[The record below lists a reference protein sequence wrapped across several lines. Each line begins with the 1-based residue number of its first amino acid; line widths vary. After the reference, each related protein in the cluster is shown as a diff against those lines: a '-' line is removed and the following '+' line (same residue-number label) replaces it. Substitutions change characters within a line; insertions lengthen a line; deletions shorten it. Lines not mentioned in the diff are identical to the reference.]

1 MSKTIV
7 LNKRPVGKP
16 QLSDF
21 TFVTE
26 EVPKLEDGEILLET
40 KFVYVDP
47 YLRGRMSDAK
57 SYIAPFE
64 LNKPI
69 SSGVVAKVIA
79 SKNDSFK
86 IGDFVSGLLDWKE
99 VQVSNGKELL
109 KVENVGLP
117 LSTYLGV
124 LGMTGLTAYFGLT
137 EIGQP
142 KSGET
147 IVVSG

>member
-21 TFVTE
+21 TFETK
-26 EVPKLEDGEILLET
+26 EVPKIKDGEILLEAN
-40 KFVYVDP
+40 FVSVDP

-57 SYIAPFE
+57 SYTAPFK

-69 SSGVVAKVIA
+69 ASGAVAKVIE

-86 IGDFVSGLLDWKE
+86 KGDFVSGLLDWKE

-109 KVENVGLP
+109 KIENVGLP

-124 LGMTGLTAYFGLT
+124 LGMTGLTAYLD
-137 EIGQP
+137 
-142 KSGET
+142 
-147 IVVSG
+147 